1 MLHKTGKPKNK
12 ALSYRPLSITSCIGK
27 ILEKLLTNR
36 IKSWAENNN
45 IFNLQQNGF
54 RKNRYTNDDLFKL
67 SQSMRQNFN
76 KSMISTVVFL
86 DVEKVFDQVWHK
98 GLLSKLYDLGL
109 DINIIKWIK
118 NILQDGGLTINV
130 GMQQTA
136 DWMISYL

>member
-54 RKNRYTNDDLFKL
+54 RKNKFTVNEAKL
-67 SQSMRQNFN
+67 
-76 KSMISTVVFL
+76 
-86 DVEKVFDQVWHK
+86 
-98 GLLSKLYDLGL
+98 
-109 DINIIKWIK
+109 
-118 NILQDGGLTINV
+118 
-130 GMQQTA
+130 
-136 DWMISYL
+136 

>member
-118 NILQDGGLTINV
+118 NILQDEGLTINV
-130 GMQQTA
+130 GM
-136 DWMISYL
+136 

>member
-54 RKNRYTNDDLFKL
+54 RKNKYTNDDLFKL
-67 SQSMRQNFN
+67 SQSMRQNFS
-76 KSMISTVVFL
+76 KSMILTVVFL

-118 NILQDGGLTINV
+118 NFLHDGGLTINV
-130 GMQQTA
+130 GM
-136 DWMISYL
+136 

>member
-98 GLLSKLYDLGL
+98 GLLSKLYNLGL

-118 NILQDGGLTINV
+118 NILQDEGLTINV
-130 GMQQTA
+130 GM
-136 DWMISYL
+136 

>member
-12 ALSYRPLSITSCIGK
+12 ALSYRPLSIISCIGK

-118 NILQDGGLTINV
+118 NILHDEGLTINV
-130 GMQQTA
+130 GM
-136 DWMISYL
+136 

>member
-54 RKNRYTNDDLFKL
+54 RKNRYTNDNLFKL

-86 DVEKVFDQVWHK
+86 DVEKVFDRVWHMWGYNK
-98 GLLSKLYDLGL
+98 
-109 DINIIKWIK
+109 
-118 NILQDGGLTINV
+118 QLT
-130 GMQQTA
+130 G
-136 DWMISYL
+136 